1 MATEDSST
9 HEWPARIAD
18 AQAGE
23 WTEHP
28 RFAGVLLKAL
38 LTSADNALAS
48 ANVVQ
53 VPPGREIGGHIHAK
67 QVETI
72 YVLAGRGFFWLG
84 QAETP
89 VRAGQIVAV
98 PMGVEH
104 GLRNPGAEPVEL
116 LTFFTPP
123 LT

>member
-1 MATEDSST
+1 MPDNVAPPA
-9 HEWPARIAD
+9 WPARFAD
-18 AQAGE
+18 TQAGD
-23 WTEHP
+23 WQEHP
-28 RFAGVLLKAL
+28 RFAGVLMKGL
-38 LTSADNALAS
+38 LTAADNDLAS
-48 ANVVQ
+48 VNVVR
-53 VPPGREIGGHIHAK
+53 VPPGREIGRHRHAR

-72 YVLAGRGFFWLG
+72 YVLAGKGFFWLG
-84 QAETP
+84 QVETP

-98 PMGVEH
+98 PIGVEH

>member
-1 MATEDSST
+1 MPDDNAP
-9 HEWPARIAD
+9 PARFAD
-18 AQAGE
+18 TQAGD
-23 WTEHP
+23 WQEHP
-28 RFAGVLLKAL
+28 RFAGVLMKGL
-38 LTSADNALAS
+38 LTAADNALAS
-48 ANVVQ
+48 VNVVR
-53 VPPGREIGGHIHAK
+53 VPPGREIGRHRHAR

-72 YVLAGRGFFWLG
+72 YVLAGQGFFWLG

-89 VRAGQIVAV
+89 VHAGQIVAV
-98 PMGVEH
+98 PIGVEH